1 MAINV
6 NGANSNIQVIQ
17 SSTNRKRILEQQQ
30 QNQNAKV
37 DVLNNQLPERSRVKA
52 NDKSAKQS
60 FNNNEEMFA
69 AYEKA
74 KAQFVKVD
82 DKALHQNVDMRTQ
95 SQLSAYSSVSNM
107 QNRDKLQSMLGVSVY
122 A

>member
-6 NGANSNIQVIQ
+6 NGANRNIQVIQ

-37 DVLNNQLPERSRVKA
+37 DVLNNQLPERSRVKQ

-60 FNNNEEMFA
+60 FNNNEEMFS

-74 KAQFVKVD
+74 KAQFVNEN
-82 DKALHQNVDMRTQ
+82 DKASNQNVDMRTQ

-107 QNRDKLQSMLGVSVY
+107 QIRDKLQSMLGVSVY

>member
-37 DVLNNQLPERSRVKA
+37 DVLNSQLPERSRVKA
-52 NDKSAKQS
+52 NDKSAKQT
-60 FNNNEEMFA
+60 FNSNEEMFV

-74 KAQFVKVD
+74 KAQFIKVD
-82 DKALHQNVDMRTQ
+82 DKASRQNVDMRTQ

>member
-17 SSTNRKRILEQQQ
+17 SSSNRKRILEQQQ
-30 QNQNAKV
+30 QNQNNNV
-37 DVLNNQLPERSRVKA
+37 DALSNQLPERSRVKA

-60 FNNNEEMFA
+60 FNSNEEMYA

-74 KAQFVKVD
+74 KAQFVKVN
-82 DKALHQNVDMRTQ
+82 DKATNQNVDMRTQ
-95 SQLSAYSSVSNM
+95 TQLSAYSSVSNM